1 MNKQI
6 IKTTLQGVICLLAAL
21 RVSTVRV
28 TVLAV

>member
-6 IKTTLQGVICLLAAL
+6 VKTIFQGVICLLAGL
-21 RVSTVRV
+21 RVNTVRV